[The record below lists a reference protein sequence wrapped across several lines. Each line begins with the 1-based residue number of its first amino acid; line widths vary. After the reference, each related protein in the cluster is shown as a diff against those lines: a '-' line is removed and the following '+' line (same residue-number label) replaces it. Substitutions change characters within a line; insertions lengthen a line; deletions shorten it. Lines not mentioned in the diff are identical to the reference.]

1 MAPKHRSI
9 QNFNQTYT
17 EQFEPIIMI
26 VPSHEIIDKTVHQLM
41 EILEHVSTPKRG
53 IVVIGPGNIGSVKN
67 ISDVPHREVELL
79 QPIEIELITHKES
92 EDWND
97 QIFLAAQKDI
107 SRSQKNAAKH
117 YVPKP
122 QSAKKVSSKSY
133 RQRKK

>member
-1 MAPKHRSI
+1 
-9 QNFNQTYT
+9 
-17 EQFEPIIMI
+17 
-26 VPSHEIIDKTVHQLM
+26 M

>member
-67 ISDVPHREVELL
+67 ISDVPHRGVELVQGHDPVL
-79 QPIEIELITHKES
+79 GTVARKV
-92 EDWND
+92 
-97 QIFLAAQKDI
+97 AQAEKF
-107 SRSQKNAAKH
+107 SP
-117 YVPKP
+117 V
-122 QSAKKVSSKSY
+122 
-133 RQRKK
+133 